1 MEITVKKNVIPKLK
15 MPTFNVDTELDVK
28 LNQFEITQLMNKS
41 NFTVFLGKAGSGKS
55 SLLISFLKTKELF
68 KRVYSNIL
76 LFMPP
81 NSRASIRDSFF
92 DKYLPKEQIY
102 DTVDLDN
109 LNEAYE
115 IAQANAKEGDNTL
128 IIFDDTQK
136 YFKGENEKF
145 LLHMI
150 NNRRHA
156 RLSIWFAV
164 QTYNSIP
171 RQVRQ
176 GITDMF
182 VFKINKIEMENIFS
196 EQIEQHKELFI
207 EILKFVFQKSHDFLY
222 INTNSQRLFSN
233 WNELLIGDAEK
244 NVL

>member
-1 MEITVKKNVIPKLK
+1 MSDITIKHYDAPKLK
-15 MPTFNVDTELDVK
+15 LPKFSVDNELDEK
-28 LNQFEITQLMNKS
+28 LNDYEITKLMNRS

-55 SLLISFLKTKELF
+55 SLLISFLKTPILF

-81 NSRASIRDSFF
+81 NSRASIKDSFF

-102 DTVDLDN
+102 DDVDINN
-109 LNEAYE
+109 LQEAYDL
-115 IAQANAKEGDNTL
+115 AKSNATEGENTL
-128 IIFDDTQK
+128 IIFDDVQK
-136 YFKGENEKF
+136 YFKGENEKL

-182 VFKINKIEMENIFS
+182 VFKISKIEMENIFS
-196 EQIEQHKELFI
+196 EQIEQHKELFV
-207 EILKFVFQKSHDFLY
+207 EILKLVFQKSHDFMY
-222 INTNSQRLFSN
+222 INTNTQRIFSN
-233 WNELLIGDAEK
+233 WNELLLK
-244 NVL
+244 